1 MLLNILQCPEQPSQ
15 QRMIWTKMLVMRR
28 LRDPGLE
35 RYSDSNKI
43 EEVPGLIMSILWWK
57 KTDSKLASK

>member
-1 MLLNILQCPEQPSQ
+1 
-15 QRMIWTKMLVMRR
+15 MLVMRR

>member
-1 MLLNILQCPEQPSQ
+1 MESREI
-15 QRMIWTKMLVMRR
+15 QRKVGRSYWAKMLVMRR

-35 RYSDSNKI
+35 RCTDSNKI
-43 EEVPGLIMSILWWK
+43 EKVPGLIKSILWWK